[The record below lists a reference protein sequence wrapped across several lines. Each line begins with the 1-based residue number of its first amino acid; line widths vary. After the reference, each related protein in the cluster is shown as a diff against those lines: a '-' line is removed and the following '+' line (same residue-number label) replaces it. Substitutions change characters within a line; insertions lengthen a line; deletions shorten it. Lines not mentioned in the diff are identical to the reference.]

1 MLDKYYQPD
10 LVEEKIYK
18 KWEEDG
24 DFRAPL
30 NSDNKPYSIVI
41 PPPNVTGNLH
51 MGHALNNT
59 LQDIL
64 VRFYRLQGR
73 DVLWQPGTDHA
84 GIATEMVVERELK
97 KENKEKNSLT
107 REEFIERVWKWK
119 DLSGNKIINQ
129 LKRLGCS
136 CDWSRERFTL
146 DEGLSIA
153 VRHVFVNLYKDGLIY
168 KDKRLSNWDP
178 KLKTTISDLEVIQKE
193 VTGSLWYIDYDIE
206 DEDTQITIATTR
218 PETMLGDTAIA
229 VHPDDKRYSAL
240 IGKFAILPIVEKK
253 IPIVADKYVKMDQG
267 SGAVK
272 ITPAHDFNDY
282 ELGRRHNLEIINI
295 FNESAELNEN
305 CPIEYQ
311 GLNRYIAREKIINE
325 LREKEI
331 LSKVEENI
339 HTIPYGD
346 RSGEVIEP
354 LLTDQWFVDAKK
366 LSIEAIKNVKN
377 GNTKFVPD
385 NWDRVYFDWMENIQ
399 PWCVSRQLIWG
410 HQIPAWYGPDGN
422 IFVEK
427 TAEDAQISANNFY
440 GKDVELTQ
448 EKDVLDTWFSSA
460 LWPFS
465 TLGWPNHT
473 DEYKKYY
480 PTTALITGFDII
492 FFWVAR
498 MMMMG
503 IYFTKKV
510 PFSEVYVHA
519 LVRDEKGQK
528 MSKSKGNVI
537 DPLVLMDEFGAD
549 ALRMA
554 LCSMAAQGRDIKL
567 SKQRIEGYKNFIN
580 KIWNAVK
587 LCELNKCKY
596 VEINFNKP
604 NNIFNKWIL
613 SEYENCRKKTQ
624 LAFENYRFNEAA
636 NELYKFTWNI
646 FCDWYL
652 EFSKVIYL
660 SKNDAEIKET
670 RNTTSFVLSNILIMF
685 HPIMPFFTEHLWHQA
700 SNILNNNTLKI
711 SKSEWP
717 KTISVDE
724 NENKKIDLLIKLVS
738 SIRATRSEMN
748 VPANALIEVNF
759 SDITD
764 DLAIIFS
771 EYEEI
776 IKNFTRSKS
785 IRKKYFSKGE
795 GMVQV
800 ILNDGLIYLS
810 LKGIIDFEQ
819 EKKRLEKSLSKINK
833 EMHRIKEKLESK
845 NFVDNAPIE
854 IINEQKNR
862 RTEYMISK
870 EKIEMAIKSLG

>member
-18 KWEEDG
+18 QWEEDG

-30 NSDNKPYSIVI
+30 NSENKPYSIVI

-64 VRFYRLQGR
+64 VRFYRMQGR

-97 KENKEKNSLT
+97 KEKIEKNSLT

-153 VRHVFVNLYKDGLIY
+153 VRHVFVKLYKDGLIY

-178 KLKTTISDLEVIQKE
+178 KLKTTISDLEVIQRE
-193 VTGSLWYIDYDIE
+193 VTGSLWYIDYKIE
-206 DEDTQITIATTR
+206 DIDIQITIATTR

-229 VHPDDKRYSAL
+229 VHPEDKRYSNL
-240 IGKFAILPIVEKK
+240 VGKFAILPIVEKK
-253 IPIVADKYVKMDQG
+253 IPIVADEYVKMDQG

-282 ELGRRHNLEIINI
+282 ELGRRHDLEIINI
-295 FNESAELNEN
+295 FNESAELNKN
-305 CPIEYQ
+305 CPKEYQ
-311 GLNRYIAREKIINE
+311 GLNRYEAREKIIKE
-325 LREKEI
+325 LNEKEI

-366 LSIEAIKNVKN
+366 LSIEAINNVKN

-385 NWDRVYFDWMENIQ
+385 NWDKVYFDWMENIQ

-422 IFVEK
+422 IFVEE
-427 TAEDAQISANNFY
+427 TAKDAQVSANNFY
-440 GKDVELTQ
+440 GKDVKLSQ

-465 TLGWPNHT
+465 TLGWPKDTN
-473 DEYKKYY
+473 EFKKYY
-480 PTTALITGFDII
+480 PTSALVTGFDII

-503 IYFTKKV
+503 LYFTKKV
-510 PFSEVYVHA
+510 PFTEVYVHA

-587 LCELNKCKY
+587 LCELNKCQYK
-596 VEINFNKP
+596 EIKSDKA

-613 SEYENCRKKTQ
+613 CEYENCRKKTQ
-624 LAFENYRFNEAA
+624 LALENYRFNEAA

-660 SKNDAEIKET
+660 SENDTDIKET
-670 RNTTSFVLSNILIMF
+670 RNITSFVLSNILIMF
-685 HPIMPFFTEHLWHQA
+685 HPIMPFFTEHLWHHA
-700 SNILNNNTLKI
+700 SHILKNNKSKI
-711 SKSEWP
+711 NKSEWP
-717 KTISVDE
+717 KTISVDDKD
-724 NENKKIDLLIKLVS
+724 NKKIDLLIELVS
-738 SIRATRSEMN
+738 SIRSTRSEMN

-759 SDITD
+759 ADISD
-764 DLAIIFS
+764 DLAIIFDKYK
-771 EYEEI
+771 ET
-776 IKNFTRSKS
+776 IKSLTRTKS
-785 IRKKYFSKGE
+785 INEKIFSKDE
-795 GMVQV
+795 GMVKV
-800 ILNDGLIYLS
+800 IFNDGLIYLS
-810 LKGIIDFEQ
+810 LKGIIDFDQ
-819 EKKRLEKSLSKINK
+819 EKNRLQKSLLKMEK
-833 EMHRIKEKLESK
+833 EMHKIKEKLESK
-845 NFVDNAPIE
+845 NFIENAPIE

-862 RTEYMISK
+862 QTEYMLSMK
-870 EKIEMAIKSLG
+870 KIEMAIKSLG

>member
-24 DFRAPL
+24 DFNAPVD
-30 NSDNKPYSIVI
+30 SKNKHFSIVI

-64 VRFYRLQGR
+64 IRFYRMRGR

-97 KENKEKNSLT
+97 KQKIKKTNLS
-107 REEFIERVWKWK
+107 REEFIGHVWKWK
-119 DLSGNKIINQ
+119 ESSGNKIINQ

-146 DEGLSIA
+146 DEGLSKS
-153 VRHVFVNLYKDGLIY
+153 VRHVFVKLYKDGLVY

-193 VTGSLWYIDYDIE
+193 VTGTLWYIDYEIE
-206 DEDTQITIATTR
+206 NGDDKITIATTR
-218 PETMLGDTAIA
+218 PETMLGDTAIP
-229 VHPDDKRYSAL
+229 VHPEDKRFTDM
-240 IGKFAILPIVEKK
+240 IGKFAILPIVKK
-253 IPIVADKYVKMDQG
+253 RIPIVADEYVKMDQG

-282 ELGRRHNLEIINI
+282 ELGKRHNLEIINI
-295 FNESAELNEN
+295 FNENAELNEN
-305 CPIEYQ
+305 CPREYQ
-311 GLNRYIAREKIINE
+311 GLDRYTAREKIISE
-325 LREKEI
+325 LKEKEL
-331 LSKVEENI
+331 LSKEEENL
-339 HTIPYGD
+339 HTVPYGD

-366 LSIEAIKNVKN
+366 LSIEAIDSVKN
-377 GNTKFVPD
+377 GNTKFIPS
-385 NWDRVYFDWMENIQ
+385 NWDKVYFDWMENIH

-422 IFVEK
+422 IFVEETK
-427 TAEDAQISANNFY
+427 EEAHISAKKYY
-440 GKDVELTQ
+440 GKDVELVQ
-448 EKDVLDTWFSSA
+448 EDDVLDTWFSSA

-465 TLGWPNHT
+465 TLGWPEET
-473 DEYKKYY
+473 AELEKYY
-480 PTTALITGFDII
+480 PTSALVTGFDII

-503 IYFTKKV
+503 RYFTKKV
-510 PFSEVYVHA
+510 PFHEVYVHA

-537 DPLVLMDEFGAD
+537 DPLILMDEFGAD

-587 LCELNKCKY
+587 LCELNNCSY
-596 VEINFNKP
+596 QEIDSENTK
-604 NNIFNKWIL
+604 NIFNKWIL
-613 SEYENCRKKTQ
+613 SEYEDCRNKTQ
-624 LAFENYRFNEAA
+624 FAIENYRFNEAA

-660 SKNDAEIKET
+660 SKNDTDIKET
-670 RNTTSFVLSNILIMF
+670 RNITSYVLSNILIMF
-685 HPIMPFFTEHLWHQA
+685 HPIMPFFTEHLWHKA
-700 SNILNNNTLKI
+700 SNILKNDTMKI
-711 SKSEWP
+711 NKSEWP
-717 KTISVDE
+717 KGISVDE
-724 NENKKIDLLIKLVS
+724 KDNIKIKVLLELIS
-738 SIRATRSEMN
+738 SIRSTRSEMN
-748 VPANALIEVNF
+748 VPANAVIDINYSKISNKLGTIFDQHKETIQSLTRSNSITEKNF
-759 SDITD
+759 SKD
-764 DLAIIFS
+764 
-771 EYEEI
+771 
-776 IKNFTRSKS
+776 
-785 IRKKYFSKGE
+785 E

-800 ILNDGLIYLS
+800 IFNDGLIYLS

-819 EKKRLEKSLSKINK
+819 EKNRLQKSLLKIEKEMNKIN
-833 EMHRIKEKLESK
+833 EKLESD
-845 NFVDNAPIE
+845 NFIQNAPEEIIDEQKRRLKEYVLSKKKIE
-854 IINEQKNR
+854 I
-862 RTEYMISK
+862 
-870 EKIEMAIKSLG
+870 AIKSLG